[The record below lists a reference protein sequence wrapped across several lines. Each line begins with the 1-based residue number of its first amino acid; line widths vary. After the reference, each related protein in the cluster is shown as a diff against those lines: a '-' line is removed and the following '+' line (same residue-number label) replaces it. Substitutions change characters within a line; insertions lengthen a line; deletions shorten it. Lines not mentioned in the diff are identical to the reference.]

1 MKSKQ
6 KITLLVTDLD
16 NTLYDWVSFF
26 VPSFYAMVNV
36 ASKILKMEEVDLL
49 DELQT
54 VHRKYENTEHPFAL
68 LETRSV
74 IEKFPALGR
83 KELAHELDAAF
94 HAFNRARKERLCLYP
109 GVEDTLSKIRE
120 FGTHVV
126 AHTEARV
133 ANSLFRVQM
142 LGIDSL
148 IERLYA
154 PESEDLGHPTS
165 ESAEFTA
172 ARLQLLTRLPDN
184 HRKPD
189 PKVLLDI
196 CSDFGATP
204 RDTLYVGDNLTRDI
218 FMAKTA
224 GVHSAW
230 AHYGGIF
237 NPALWENLVRV
248 THWTKKESDRE
259 GLLKEKARDTRPDI
273 ELHAFTEILDHFEFA
288 PGHIRVTRKG

>member
-1 MKSKQ
+1 MSAKP

-16 NTLYDWVSFF
+16 NTLYDWISFF

-36 ASKILKMEEVDLL
+36 ALTILDVKEEDLL

-54 VHRKYENTEHPFAL
+54 VHRRYKNSEHPFAL
-68 LETRSV
+68 LETKSA
-74 IEKFPALGR
+74 IKKFPGLDR
-83 KELAHELDAAF
+83 KDLAHVLDPAF
-94 HAFNRARKERLCLYP
+94 HAFNRARKETLCLYP
-109 GVEDTLSKIRE
+109 GVENTLSTIEQR
-120 FGTHVV
+120 GTHIV

-133 ANSLFRVQM
+133 ANSIFRIQK
-142 LGIDSL
+142 LGLNSF

-154 PESEDLGHPTS
+154 SESDGLGHPHS
-165 ESAEFTA
+165 EPPEFTA
-172 ARLQLLTRLPDN
+172 ARTQLLARLPDN

-204 RDTLYVGDNLTRDI
+204 RQTLYVGDSLTQDI

-230 AHYGGIF
+230 AHYGGMYD
-237 NPALWENLVRV
+237 PALWKKLVRV
-248 THWTKKESDRE
+248 THWTKEEADRADV
-259 GLLKEKARDTRPDI
+259 LKEAASGTRPDVK
-273 ELHAFTEILDHFEFA
+273 LHTFSDILDHFEFA
-288 PGHIRVTRKG
+288 PG